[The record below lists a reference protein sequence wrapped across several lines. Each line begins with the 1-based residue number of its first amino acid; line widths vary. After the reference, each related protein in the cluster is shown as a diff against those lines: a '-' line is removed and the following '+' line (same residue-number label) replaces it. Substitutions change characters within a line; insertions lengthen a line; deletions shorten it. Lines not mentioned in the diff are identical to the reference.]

1 MMFLGKKGEPV
12 EIDIALIR
20 PNPDQPRKK
29 FMQEE
34 LDELCDSIKE
44 FGIIQPLILKKEKD
58 GYILIAGERRLR
70 AATRLGLDKVPAV
83 VREASERESAL
94 IALIENVQR
103 ENLSYVEEAQAYRRL
118 ITEHGLTQ
126 TEVARKV
133 GKKQSTVSNKLRLL
147 ALPPDLM
154 ETLISNKLSERHAR
168 ALLRVEDNELRRK
181 ILDKIV
187 KYNLNVTQSEK
198 LVSDFLNKEEDAK
211 KSGERIRFINY
222 KLYVNT
228 IRKAFQTIQEAEKDA
243 EFSQE
248 DKGDTIELKIIIPK
262 KSVKEPA
269 DKRPAI
275 S

>member
-12 EIDIALIR
+12 EIDIALIK

-83 VREASERESAL
+83 IREASERESAL

-154 ETLISNKLSERHAR
+154 EILISNKLSERHAR

-198 LVSDFLNKEEDAK
+198 LVSDFLDKEEDAK

-228 IRKAFQTIQEAEKDA
+228 IRKAFQTIREAEKDA

-262 KSVKEPA
+262 KSVKEAA
-269 DKRPAI
+269 DRRPAI